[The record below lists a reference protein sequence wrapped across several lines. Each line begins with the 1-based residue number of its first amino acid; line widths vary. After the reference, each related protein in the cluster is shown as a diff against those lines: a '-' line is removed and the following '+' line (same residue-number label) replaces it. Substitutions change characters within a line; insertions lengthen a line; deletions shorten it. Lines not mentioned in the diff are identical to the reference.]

1 MHFFIMDNFVAGG
14 SSDQN
19 PSGRSENTQPLFL
32 HSFISDRCSSSK
44 YSLFVMGLWAVLL
57 FFTAVPLSHAQSG
70 EKKGHS
76 EKWDACVPQ
85 SLRQY
90 LRETFIFHGSVVGY
104 YQQYVNATVENQGH
118 KENFTACI
126 SSQLV
131 GAWKPTAQG
140 TFHMRLRYT
149 NNRVD
154 IAQQGIVLSNLLET
168 NVSDKDNGRVRL
180 QKFYYSH
187 QFDGDRAFV
196 AFGKTDGETF
206 LDLNAFAND
215 SRTQFIGQPL
225 VDNPVLDDEDE
236 YAPFIVVGGTPS
248 KDLHLLLLGQSS
260 SHPMNDN
267 VGSKSVW
274 EQLLKGPLVA
284 GQATF
289 TPGIQG
295 LSGHYRLYGWIK
307 SYDHPRLAAVGYEK
321 GWGIG
326 MSIDQ
331 YIAPDFGVFARLA
344 YQNPDVYKTPWFWS
358 AGTRINGPLPGRE
371 ADIFGF
377 GISGLKA
384 NPDTPHQGKEIH
396 LETYYRI
403 RLSKHF
409 FISPD
414 LQYVMNPLGNND
426 ETAIFAAMLRGE
438 FRF

>member
-1 MHFFIMDNFVAGG
+1 MMALCGILLHLTAG
-14 SSDQN
+14 S
-19 PSGRSENTQPLFL
+19 L
-32 HSFISDRCSSSK
+32 SF
-44 YSLFVMGLWAVLL
+44 
-57 FFTAVPLSHAQSG
+57 AQSG
-70 EKKGHS
+70 EENRGF
-76 EKWDACVPQ
+76 EKWDVCFPQ
-85 SLRQY
+85 SLEQY
-90 LRETFIFHGSVVGY
+90 LSETVTFHGSVVGY
-104 YQQYVNATVENQGH
+104 YQQYANATLENQGH

-126 SSQLV
+126 SPQLIGV
-131 GAWKPTAQG
+131 WKPTAQG
-140 TFHMRLRYT
+140 TLHVRLRYT

-154 IAQQGIVLSNLLET
+154 LAQEGIVLANLLET
-168 NVSDKDNGRVRL
+168 NVGDKDNGRLRL
-180 QKFYYSH
+180 QKLYYSH
-187 QFDGDRAFV
+187 TFDGDQAFV
-196 AFGKTDGETF
+196 VFGKTDGETF

-236 YAPFIVVGGTPS
+236 YAPFIAVGGTPS

-267 VGSKSVW
+267 VAAKSVW
-274 EQLLKGPLVA
+274 EQMLKGPFVA
-284 GQATF
+284 GQAAF

-295 LSGHYRLYGWIK
+295 LGGHYRLYGWVK
-307 SYDHPRLAAVGYEK
+307 SYDHPRLAAPGYEK

-326 MSIDQ
+326 MSVDQ
-331 YIAPDFGVFARLA
+331 YVAPDFGVFARLA
-344 YQNPDVYKTPWFWS
+344 YQNRDVYETPWFWS
-358 AGTRINGPLPGRE
+358 AGTRVTGLLPGRE

-384 NPDTPHQGKEIH
+384 NPDTPHQGTEIH